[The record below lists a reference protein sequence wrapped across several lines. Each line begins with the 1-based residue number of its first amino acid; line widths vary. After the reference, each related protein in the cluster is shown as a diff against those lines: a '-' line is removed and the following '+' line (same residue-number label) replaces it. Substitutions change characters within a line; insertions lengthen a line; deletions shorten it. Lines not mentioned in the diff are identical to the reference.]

1 MYPMNSSTQSWI
13 FEGNVRKTLL
23 LWHITSIHHQICIPP
38 KILCFVLAI
47 VHKRGDHLLRFGH
60 DAVERGNSVGAPMP
74 GRFEQWFFIH
84 SPCSPQLLILILIA
98 DSAEMKWTSKSHWTS
113 GSDRACPFNF
123 KWCTSNTF
131 FYNNSINWLSGQ
143 PNNAFNQQECVQM
156 MLNTGSG
163 VATTYDDQ
171 PCSFLS
177 YYICEVHILQKIIA

>member
-1 MYPMNSSTQSWI
+1 MGMA
-13 FEGNVRKTLL
+13 LL
-23 LWHITSIHHQICIPP
+23 SVESPLEHQCLVDLNNGFRLKSIHCPNKLSI
-38 KILCFVLAI
+38 F
-47 VHKRGDHLLRFGH
+47 
-60 DAVERGNSVGAPMP
+60 S
-74 GRFEQWFFIH
+74 
-84 SPCSPQLLILILIA
+84 A
-98 DSAEMKWTSKSHWTS
+98 DMKWMSKSHWTS

-156 MLNTGSG
+156 MLNTGTG

-177 YYICEVHILQKIIA
+177 YYICEVRPYTKNNFVATRKIQIIFGLFHETYGCFIGFGC